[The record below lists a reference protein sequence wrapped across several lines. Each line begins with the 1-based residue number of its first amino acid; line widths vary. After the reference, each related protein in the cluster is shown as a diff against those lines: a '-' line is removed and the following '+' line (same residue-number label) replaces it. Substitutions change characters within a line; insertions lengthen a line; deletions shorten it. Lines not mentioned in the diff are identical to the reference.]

1 MHEKVIKAM
10 DNIPNEVQK
19 LTDIIWKIA
28 FLLLLPWLVYLT
40 NEQKETTL
48 KIINDVASIQLEME
62 RAHTSMR
69 LQMAKDHLDT
79 IILIKKKIVFVR
91 SEAAIEIAKD
101 LRGLWFLVGVFK
113 IIPVSIRD
121 YFYKIFANNRYKIF
135 GKRETCMIPTDEQR
149 NRFI

>member
-79 IILIKKKIVFVR
+79 IILI
-91 SEAAIEIAKD
+91 
-101 LRGLWFLVGVFK
+101 
-113 IIPVSIRD
+113 
-121 YFYKIFANNRYKIF
+121 NNLELEVTSHKSSDDRK
-135 GKRETCMIPTDEQR
+135 GG
-149 NRFI
+149 